1 MAARKQK
8 DAQKDGGRGQVR
20 VRRRAVQDK
29 CGRGLRL
36 RLRPEAEG
44 SGLQGF
50 RDRGVDEGRG
60 VQVDV
65 DMWNSGWAAAARGGV
80 AAAAPGDD

>member
-1 MAARKQK
+1 MWK
-8 DAQKDGGRGQVR
+8 
-20 VRRRAVQDK
+20 RAEA
-29 CGRGLRL
+29 
-36 RLRPEAEG
+36 EAEG